1 MVFDFQGRMYSTN
14 TLPKKPRFCL
24 LQSRWRCN
32 TAGKEFLYSIFFVGR
47 WMSLKYALLCL
58 FLFDVHIIL
67 IIFDQYIYI
76 YMYTMHWDLSSGMP
90 NRWYWG
96 GHFYKSLKTW
106 WCKASTIHEN
116 LPYCWWF
123 RNPAPVDMKN
133 IPFFNRFN
141 RVSYITGGA
150 GFLPSIV
157 WTYLCSSL
165 LL

>member
-76 YMYTMHWDLSSGMP
+76 YICILCTGTFHPGCQIDDIEGAIFTNPWKHGGVRHQQSTKICPTVDGSEILHPLTWRIYPFSIDLIGFHTSQ
-90 NRWYWG
+90 
-96 GHFYKSLKTW
+96 
-106 WCKASTIHEN
+106 
-116 LPYCWWF
+116 
-123 RNPAPVDMKN
+123 VVQD
-133 IPFFNRFN
+133 FFHQ
-141 RVSYITGGA
+141 
-150 GFLPSIV
+150 
-157 WTYLCSSL
+157 
-165 LL
+165 